1 MCVTEKELDRKG
13 GDYLIVQHGYLIG
26 EHNMITQ
33 SCIMGQHKC
42 LINMADCEIGITL
55 SCQPQNWLLVANS
68 EVGNSEY
75 IHYSEL
81 PTPLIIVY
89 LV

>member
-33 SCIMGQHKC
+33 SCIMGQQKW
-42 LINMADCEIGITL
+42 LINMADCEISTRVLNTL
-55 SCQPQNWLLVANS
+55 LMR
-68 EVGNSEY
+68 
-75 IHYSEL
+75 L
-81 PTPLIIVY
+81 PTWHIENAIGYESY
-89 LV
+89 LWQRLRTSLQFRS